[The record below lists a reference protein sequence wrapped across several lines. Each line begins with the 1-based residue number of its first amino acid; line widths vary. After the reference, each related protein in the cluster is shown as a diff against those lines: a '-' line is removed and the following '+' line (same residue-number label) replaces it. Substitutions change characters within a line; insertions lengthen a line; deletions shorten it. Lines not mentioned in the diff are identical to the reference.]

1 MADTVRFDVDG
12 RVATVTVDR
21 PEKRNAMDID
31 TRRALRRTLEDA
43 ATDDDVRVVVLRGAG
58 EDAFVT
64 GGDIADFADFDHVDG
79 LKYVTEHAQGLYNYV
94 ATLPKPTIA
103 AVDGYALGGGMEVAM
118 ACDVRLAT
126 PDSQFGLPEV
136 SIGILPAGGGTQR
149 LAAIAGAGVAKELI
163 LTGRILD
170 AAEADE
176 LGIVNHIHPRAAF
189 DDAVESMAVDIAE
202 KAPLALRLAKE
213 SINRGLDLEGGL
225 DFERIAGAYLFGTD
239 DQTEGA
245 TAFEADRDPTYRG
258 R

>member
-1 MADTVRFDVDG
+1 MPDTVRLDVND
-12 RVATVTVDR
+12 RIATIAVDR

-31 TRRALRRTLEDA
+31 TRRELRETMEDA
-43 ATDDDVRVVVLRGAG
+43 VADDEVRVLVIRGAG
-58 EDAFVT
+58 EDAFIT

-79 LKYVTEHAQGLYNYV
+79 LEYVSEHAQGLYNYV

-103 AVDGYALGGGMEVAM
+103 AVDGYALGGGMEIAM

-149 LAAIAGAGVAKELI
+149 LAAIAGAGVAKELV

-170 AAEADE
+170 ADEADE
-176 LGIVNHIHPRAAF
+176 LGIVNHVHPQEAF
-189 DDAVESMAVDIAE
+189 DVAVGSMAADMAE

-213 SINRGLDLEGGL
+213 SINRGLDLESGL

-245 TAFEADRDPTYRG
+245 SAFEENRDPSYRG